1 MKTKAT
7 IIFLYISL
15 ISTISFDG
23 VAQSY
28 YWIGFRDKA
37 SSGFSVSR
45 PLEFLSARSVQRRTQ
60 QHIPVSE
67 SDLPV
72 SQVYRDSILKTG
84 ATFVHSS
91 KWLNGI
97 TVKLKNDS
105 LSTRIGKF
113 GFVKEIQMTKSV
125 LAGKTASR
133 KYEDVS
139 PASGID
145 TSLYGLSVFQ
155 VGQLGGYFLH
165 KNGFKGK
172 GILIAVLDAGFYH
185 VNQLPAFDSLRS
197 AGRIKGT
204 RDFVNPVSNIFEE
217 NTHGMMV
224 LSTMGGNL
232 PGQLIGTAPEAS
244 YWLIRSEDAATE
256 YLIEEDN
263 WVAAA
268 EFADSLGADII
279 NSSLGY
285 YTFSDPRMN
294 HTYADMDGKT
304 TRVAKA
310 ANMAV
315 GKGMLVFSSAG
326 NEGNKS
332 WHFLITPSDG
342 DSVIAVAAV
351 DKNGFKAAFSS
362 FGPASDGNIKP
373 DLAAMGQGTALQ
385 NVNGTVGLGSGTS
398 FSSPVLAGMAACL
411 WQANPHATASQVKQ
425 ALIRSGSQYQKP
437 DSLLGCG
444 IPNMVVANTLL
455 SKSSSANEISM
466 NEWMVFPNPFRTSFT
481 FFSSGAAGT
490 GTMVSITDIS
500 GKIIFNKHFPGA
512 GPYRIDGLNVPSG
525 IYFLRLSTAK
535 GAEVHKIVKSK

>member
-1 MKTKAT
+1 MKTR
-7 IIFLYISL
+7 IIFLFILL
-15 ISTISFDG
+15 ISPDL

-28 YWIGFRDKA
+28 YWIGFRDKPA
-37 SSGFSVSR
+37 SGYSTSR
-45 PLEFLSARSVQRRTQ
+45 PLEFLSARSVLRRAQ
-60 QHIPVSE
+60 QQIPVSE

-72 SQVYRDSILKTG
+72 SKIYSDSILRTG
-84 ATFVHSS
+84 ATFIHSS

-113 GFVKEIQMTKSV
+113 SFVKEIQMTKPV
-125 LAGKTASR
+125 LTDKTASL
-133 KYEDVS
+133 KFEDVS
-139 PASGID
+139 PVTGID
-145 TSLYGLSVFQ
+145 TLLYGLSVFQ
-155 VGQLGGYFLH
+155 VGQLGGYSLH
-165 KNGFKGK
+165 KSGFKGK

-185 VNQLPAFDSLRS
+185 VNQLPAFDSLRI
-197 AGRIKGT
+197 AGRIKGN
-204 RDFVNPVSNIFEE
+204 RDFVNPSSNIFEE

-224 LSTMGGNL
+224 LSTMGGNI
-232 PGQLIGTAPEAS
+232 PGKLIGTAPEAS

-268 EFADSLGADII
+268 EYADSLGADII

-285 YTFSDPRMN
+285 YTFSDAGMN

-304 TRVAKA
+304 TRVARG

-315 GKGMLVFSSAG
+315 SKGMLVFSSAG
-326 NEGNKS
+326 NEGNKT

-362 FGPASDGNIKP
+362 FGPAPDGNIKP

-385 NVNGTVGLGSGTS
+385 NVNGTVGLGNGTS

-411 WQANPHATASQVKQ
+411 WQANPKATASRIRQ

-437 DSLLGCG
+437 DSLLGYG
-444 IPNMVVANTLL
+444 IPNMVVAHNLL
-455 SKSSSANEISM
+455 AKSSFTSEISL
-466 NEWMVFPNPFRTSFT
+466 NEWIVFPNPFRTSFT
-481 FFSSGAAGT
+481 FFSSGSTGT
-490 GTMVSITDIS
+490 GTIVDITDFS
-500 GKIIFNKHFPGA
+500 GKMIFKKHFPGS
-512 GPYRIDGLNVPSG
+512 GPYRIDGLNIPAG
-525 IYFLRLSTAK
+525 IYFLKLTTPK
-535 GAEVHKIVKSK
+535 GTEVHKIVKAK